1 MISTDQ
7 KQASRDNGKKSHGPK
22 TPEGKAVSSL
32 NAVKYGFFARDPLLP
47 GEDADAFHKFS
58 APLLASLTPA
68 GDVEHMLANRIV
80 DAAWRLRRFPRIE
93 AEILTSQMW
102 KDVAK
107 QSWSYALEL
116 SHTGLDPRDTPASK
130 RDVFREAIQLE
141 KDASRASVSPDTSIG
156 RAFIRDSKGEGA
168 LTRLSRYEAIIE
180 RGLYRGLH
188 ELQRLQAA
196 RAGMAVPPPI
206 ALDVDMDVIH
216 EVILQNEPGNAA
228 SPEPLAA

>member
-1 MISTDQ
+1 MNLTDKQ
-7 KQASRDNGKKSHGPK
+7 QQASRDNGKKSHGPK

-47 GEDADAFHKFS
+47 GEGADAFHKFS
-58 APLLASLTPA
+58 APLLASLAPA
-68 GDVEHMLANRIV
+68 SDVEQMLANRIV

-107 QSWSYALEL
+107 QARTYAVEL
-116 SHTGLDPRDTPASK
+116 MGHTTLDPKDAPKSERENC
-130 RDVFREAIQLE
+130 REAIQLE
-141 KDASRASVSPDTSIG
+141 QDAIRASVSPDTSMG
-156 RAFIRDSKGEGA
+156 RAFIHDAKTEGA
-168 LTRLSRYEAIIE
+168 LTRLSHYEASME
-180 RGLYRGLH
+180 RGLFRSLH

-196 RAGMAVPPPI
+196 RAGQAVAPPMV
-206 ALDVDMDVIH
+206 LDVIH
-216 EVILQNEPGNAA
+216 EVILKNEPGNAA